1 LAITDNVFDKS
12 WIEDRIKNEHYEISE
27 HVLRF
32 LLTGKLSLKEI
43 KDTLLTGGILEI
55 HRHPARED
63 GFLVLGITDGKPVHV
78 ICTGKQKDLL
88 TILVSYVP
96 APPVWETP
104 KKRNTS
110 GGKDMA
116 DALRNCFFCNGK
128 IESITVGNFDY
139 RLEGKLYVIKDV
151 PAGLCDQC
159 GEKYVSAEVAEKIN
173 KLIDHHAFLETENVQ
188 VLRYE

>member
-1 LAITDNVFDKS
+1 
-12 WIEDRIKNEHYEISE
+12 
-27 HVLRF
+27 
-32 LLTGKLSLKEI
+32 
-43 KDTLLTGGILEI
+43 
-55 HRHPARED
+55 
-63 GFLVLGITDGKPVHV
+63 
-78 ICTGKQKDLL
+78 
-88 TILVSYVP
+88 
-96 APPVWETP
+96 
-104 KKRNTS
+104 
-110 GGKDMA
+110 MA

-173 KLIDHHAFLETENVQ
+173 KLIDRHAFVETENVQ